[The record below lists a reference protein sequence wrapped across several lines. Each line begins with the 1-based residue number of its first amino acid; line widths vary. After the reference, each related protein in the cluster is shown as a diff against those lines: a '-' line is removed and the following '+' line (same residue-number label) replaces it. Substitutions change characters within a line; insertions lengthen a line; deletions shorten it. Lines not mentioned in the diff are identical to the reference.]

1 MFRVL
6 FLAFLLVP
14 VIEIYFLIEVGSEI
28 GAAWTVFAVI
38 ATAVLGTVLI
48 RQQGFATLQR
58 AQSHINQGQLPA
70 VEMLEGVLLLIS
82 GAFLLVPGFV
92 TDAIGFLLLIP
103 PLRQTMIKKMLAN
116 GQFVFKGSMNR
127 QAYRRQSESDIIEG
141 EVIDD
146 DQQQLK

>member
-1 MFRVL
+1 MFRFL

-14 VIEIYFLIEVGSEI
+14 LVEIYFLIEVGSEI

-38 ATAVLGTVLI
+38 ATAILGTVLI
-48 RQQGFATLQR
+48 RQQGFTTLQR

-70 VEMLEGVLLLIS
+70 VEMLEGVMLLIS
-82 GAFLLVPGFV
+82 GAFLLMPGFV
-92 TDAIGFLLLIP
+92 TDSIGFLLLIP
-103 PLRQTMIKKMLAN
+103 ALRQTMIKKMMAN
-116 GQFVFKGSMNR
+116 GQFVFKGSMNGR
-127 QAYRRQSESDIIEG
+127 TYRRQSESDIIEG